1 MERSILDIL
10 VGISALVIG
19 FILFF
24 MQRKAPET
32 KKFVESMTILLV
44 IFSFVA
50 LTFPFLTEFPG
61 YVYYF
66 LPIYLTGAVGWL
78 FFTQYVIIE
87 NNNWWQTNWED
98 KINRNIL
105 QVFFYLIGG
114 FFVLAIILVVV
125 LIPMNPNWIAP

>member
-98 KINRNIL
+98 KITRNIL

-114 FFVLAIILVVV
+114 FFVLAIILVAV

>member
-114 FFVLAIILVVV
+114 FFVLAIILV
-125 LIPMNPNWIAP
+125 